1 VTAVYRGKSIETTGG
16 FGPVS
21 GLPMGS
27 RAGEI
32 DAGALLELMEKTNLR
47 PKEASLYLQHSGGLR
62 GLGGD
67 DDIRTLL
74 DKKAHGDKAAC
85 LALEHFSY
93 HLQKA
98 IAAATISLCGVDAIV
113 FTGTAAVRSAELR
126 RMIMARLEHL
136 GITLDEDK
144 NDVLVGKSGV
154 IHQSGA
160 IVKVAVMPS
169 EEMLVMLNAA
179 TVFLKE

>member
-1 VTAVYRGKSIETTGG
+1 
-16 FGPVS
+16 
-21 GLPMGS
+21 
-27 RAGEI
+27 
-32 DAGALLELMEKTNLR
+32 
-47 PKEASLYLQHSGGLR
+47 
-62 GLGGD
+62 
-67 DDIRTLL
+67 
-74 DKKAHGDKAAC
+74 
-85 LALEHFSY
+85 
-93 HLQKA
+93 
-98 IAAATISLCGVDAIV
+98 
-113 FTGTAAVRSAELR
+113 
-126 RMIMARLEHL
+126 MIMARLEHL